1 MGGRLTGWPRGAA
14 ATPPRP
20 QVCLVTISMELV
32 TNRLCVL
39 GARKIG
45 FLAKPAEKFSDARIR
60 KKKTLRSPMDDS
72 KASSTGVE
80 EVP

>member
-1 MGGRLTGWPRGAA
+1 
-14 ATPPRP
+14 
-20 QVCLVTISMELV
+20 MELV